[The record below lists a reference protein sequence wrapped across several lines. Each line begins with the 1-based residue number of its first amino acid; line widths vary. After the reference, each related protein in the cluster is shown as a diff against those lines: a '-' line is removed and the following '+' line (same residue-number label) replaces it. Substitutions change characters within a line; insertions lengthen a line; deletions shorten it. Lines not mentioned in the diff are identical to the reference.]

1 MLRPSITALLLAAC
15 LAAALGACAT
25 PADPAGQVRAR
36 AWGQVLGQTEVA
48 RIDSQTLRAQASTP
62 LFRAGDDM
70 EIALLTRVAGEAVR
84 LGAPRFAIT
93 FVEYDEVSLL
103 GGGYTAPDAGWIG
116 SYSDLL
122 EARARADYD
131 GSLGGGVGFEDMTA
145 VVRLLAD
152 GEAPDREAF
161 VSADVYETLLA
172 ARIDGQDLRPR
183 RRLRLPRIRFE

>member
-1 MLRPSITALLLAAC
+1 MLRRLILPALALAAC
-15 LAAALGACAT
+15 VS
-25 PADPAGQVRAR
+25 PPDPAGQVRAS
-36 AWGQVLGQTEVA
+36 AWDQVLGQTEVT
-48 RIDSQTLRAQASTP
+48 RISSRTLRAEASTP
-62 LFRAGDDM
+62 LFRAGDEM

-93 FVEYDEVSLL
+93 FVEYDEKTLL

-152 GEAPDREAF
+152 GEEPGREAF

-172 ARIDGQDLRPR
+172 ARIDGKDLRPR
-183 RRLRLPRIRFE
+183 RRLRLPRVRFE

>member
-1 MLRPSITALLLAAC
+1 MLVPRLWPHLPALVLAAT
-15 LAAALGACAT
+15 LTACAS

-36 AWGQVLGQTEVA
+36 AWGQVLDQTEVT
-48 RIDSQTLRAQASTP
+48 RVSSRTLRAQASTP

-93 FVEYDEVSLL
+93 FVEYDETSLL

-116 SYSDLL
+116 TYADLL

-131 GSLGGGVGFEDMTA
+131 GSLGGGIGFEDMTA

-183 RRLRLPRIRFE
+183 RRLRLPKVRFE